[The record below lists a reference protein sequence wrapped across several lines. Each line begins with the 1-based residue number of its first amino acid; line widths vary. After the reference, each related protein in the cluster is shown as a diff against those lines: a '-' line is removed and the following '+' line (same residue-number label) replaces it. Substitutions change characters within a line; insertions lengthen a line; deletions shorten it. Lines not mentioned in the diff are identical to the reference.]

1 MVNARTLLLVNVDL
15 HCTEEGEGLPL
26 IVHHG
31 GPGLDHSVIAS
42 HLSPLAQQLHLIC
55 FDHRGTGRSATPQG
69 ADPYHI
75 DRFVADVA
83 EVSKVLEVGPFALM
97 GHSFGGI
104 VALQFAL
111 DHPELLSH
119 LILVCAP
126 ASHHYIEDVEAA
138 LPDRLEREA
147 LSELD
152 SLKDSEPSDYVMRR
166 SLELL
171 APIYFHNPARVSELS
186 LNSVRFGPETQA
198 VWDSLEDFDLRPR
211 LGEVQVPTLVI
222 AGDEDRSVTTERAR
236 EVADGLPSGSLL
248 VIENSGHYPFIE
260 EPKAFLTGVA
270 QFLGMKVKKKGGLF
284 GRRSS

>member
-1 MVNARTLLLVNVDL
+1 MVSARTLLLVNVDL

-31 GPGLDHSVIAS
+31 GPGLDQSVIAP

-55 FDHRGTGRSATPQG
+55 FDHRGTGRSAAPQG

-75 DRFVADVA
+75 DRFVADVD
-83 EVSKVLEVGPFALM
+83 ELSKVLEVGPFALM

-111 DHPELLSH
+111 AHPELLSH

-126 ASHHYIEDVEAA
+126 ASHHFIQDVEAA
-138 LPDRLEREA
+138 LPDRLEPEA

-171 APIYFHNPARVSELS
+171 APIYFHNPTRVSELGMS
-186 LNSVRFGPETQA
+186 SMRFGP
-198 VWDSLEDFDLRPR
+198 
-211 LGEVQVPTLVI
+211 
-222 AGDEDRSVTTERAR
+222 
-236 EVADGLPSGSLL
+236 
-248 VIENSGHYPFIE
+248 
-260 EPKAFLTGVA
+260 
-270 QFLGMKVKKKGGLF
+270 
-284 GRRSS
+284 